1 MLNLSQSLA
10 VCDMTLFLDS
20 ENDCDNIYIYIYMY
34 NHMLTSTDGGVTKS
48 VSMLS
53 FIIGRLPLQ
62 LLGQVAFEA

>member
-1 MLNLSQSLA
+1 MLNLTQSLA

-20 ENDCDNIYIYIYMY
+20 ENDCDNIYIYMY